1 MSTTTAKRALKKGR
15 TIMISLISL
24 TLFIS
29 VTGFSPLPARDLN
42 INTIGTQEI
51 LTEGFSYT
59 DNLGSFVSHNLVVD
73 TSELRCL
80 ALNIYWE
87 ARSEPLDGQLAVAG
101 VTLNRVASKKFPNTI
116 CEVVKQTKRPRL
128 HRCQF
133 SWNCD
138 GESDIPKDLK
148 SWRNAQQLAR
158 LFTAGIYQD
167 PTGDALWYHANY
179 VEPYWADSMKQTAR
193 IGRHLFYKK
202 APKRNAVPMS

>member
-15 TIMISLISL
+15 TMMISLISL

-29 VTGFSPLPARDLN
+29 VTGFGPLPARDVDIDTL
-42 INTIGTQEI
+42 GTPEI

-87 ARSEPLDGQLAVAG
+87 SRSESLDGQLAVAG

-116 CEVVKQTKRPRL
+116 CDVVKQTNDPSL

-138 GESDIPKDLK
+138 GESDNPKDLK
-148 SWRNAQQLAR
+148 SWRSAQQLAR
-158 LFTAGIYQD
+158 LVTAGIYED
-167 PTGDALWYHANY
+167 PTGNALWYHANY
-179 VEPYWADSMKQTAR
+179 VKPYWADSMKQTAR
-193 IGRHLFYKK
+193 IGTHLFFK
-202 APKRNAVPMS
+202 ATPKRNAVPMS

>member
-1 MSTTTAKRALKKGR
+1 MTTTTAKRALKKGR
-15 TIMISLISL
+15 TFMISLISL
-24 TLFIS
+24 TLFVS
-29 VTGFSPLPARDLN
+29 VTGFGPLPARDID
-42 INTIGTQEI
+42 INSLGTQET

-59 DNLGSFVSHNLVVD
+59 DDLGSFVSHNLILD
-73 TSELRCL
+73 TNELRCL

-87 ARSEPLDGQLAVAG
+87 ARSEPLKGQLAVAG

-116 CEVVKQTKRPRL
+116 CGVVKQTKKPRL

-138 GESDIPKDLK
+138 GQSDTPKELK

-167 PTGDALWYHANY
+167 PTGNALWYHANY
-179 VEPYWADSMKQTAR
+179 VKPYWADSMKQTAR

-202 APKRNAVPMS
+202 AEKPNVEPVS